1 VGNFLNFEKYP
12 VVPLLTP
19 GYPVVSPLHLTQ
31 IFPNWFLP
39 FETDYFDEGNG
50 FQQFSESLELVEHF
64 LKTYERISPFAN
76 PVVPTLHFTQ
86 IFQNLFLSVETD
98 YFEERNGFREFSE
111 SLE

>member
-39 FETDYFDEGNG
+39 VETDYFDEGNG

-64 LKTYERISPFAN
+64 LKTYEHISPFAN
-76 PVVPTLHFTQ
+76 PRVACGPHMAFDPNFSKLVS
-86 IFQNLFLSVETD
+86 IS
-98 YFEERNGFREFSE
+98 RN
-111 SLE
+111 